1 MGVGVSMRAH
11 EEERLP
17 KLTEEGGALAQGSR
31 IDGASGR
38 LRTRGVGGHPVVV
51 EAALGS
57 ERRLEPAFAGRRFT
71 RSPVAWLAA
80 LGICASGCSELTSPR
95 SHRAS
100 AGAADPVT
108 APSAPAPQNVAVA
121 DPAPPAPAPAEQIE
135 ASHILVSYQ
144 GATRAKPTVTRT
156 RGEARELAEKLAARA
171 HQPGTDFAQL
181 AKDASDGPSGVEG
194 GALPRFGRQQ
204 MVKPFSDAAFAL
216 RPGEVSGVVETN
228 FGFHVIKRT
237 Q

>member
-1 MGVGVSMRAH
+1 MRVH
-11 EEERLP
+11 DEERLA
-17 KLTEEGGALAQGSR
+17 KVVDEGKPMSFGSRLGAASELRAAGLGDRPDHGEPAPDAVRRRDSRSRCVRSTPRRVALLAVIGAAALA
-31 IDGASGR
+31 
-38 LRTRGVGGHPVVV
+38 
-51 EAALGS
+51 
-57 ERRLEPAFAGRRFT
+57 
-71 RSPVAWLAA
+71 
-80 LGICASGCSELTSPR
+80 CSELTSPP
-95 SHRAS
+95 SQHRAS
-100 AGAADPVT
+100 SGTAPTPVE

-121 DPAPPAPAPAEQIE
+121 DPPPAAPAPAEQIE

-156 RGEARELAEKLAARA
+156 REEARELANKLAARA
-171 HQPGTDFAQL
+171 REPGTDFAQL
-181 AKDASDGPSGVEG
+181 AKEASDGPSGVEG

-228 FGFHVIKRT
+228 FGFHIIKRT